1 MCRYT
6 GKVDESTYCIAEI
19 FGIYFM
25 KIYSTEI
32 SNFLVIQ
39 NCIASEWI
47 IYAYIHAIIHTRGG
61 SRGGHRGQM
70 TPLLD

>member
-19 FGIYFM
+19 FGIYSM

-32 SNFLVIQ
+32 INFLEIQ
-39 NCIASEWI
+39 IFNASEWI
-47 IYAYIHAIIHTRGG
+47 IYAYMISYIHT
-61 SRGGHRGQM
+61 
-70 TPLLD
+70 